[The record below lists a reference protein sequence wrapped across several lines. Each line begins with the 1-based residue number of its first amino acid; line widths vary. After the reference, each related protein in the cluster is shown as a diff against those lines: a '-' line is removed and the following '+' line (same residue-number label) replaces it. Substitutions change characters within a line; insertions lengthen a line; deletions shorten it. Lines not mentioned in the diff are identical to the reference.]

1 MMKKKAAVLGSTG
14 SVGTQVLD
22 VCDRLGAEVVFIAAH
37 SNIELLLSQIN
48 KFKPIYVAVTDISAA
63 EKLEN
68 EIDGNTRLI
77 KGYDAMCEAIGQT
90 DCDIVFNAVSGKNGL
105 LPTLSA
111 VRSGKTLAL
120 ANKESMVLAGPIVNA
135 EVKKHNATI
144 LPVDS
149 EHCAIFQCLK
159 NGRKDEVKR
168 ILLTAS
174 GGPFFGYTYDM
185 LENVS
190 LEDTMKHPTWNMGK
204 KITVDSATLANKGL
218 EIIEA
223 MHLFDVPFDKI
234 KVLIHRQS
242 IVHSM
247 VEYND
252 NSVIAQLAVP
262 DMRHPGQYALTYPD
276 RCEGVISELDL
287 TKYTLTFN
295 EPDTDAFKMLS
306 LAKECAKAGGIM
318 PCVYNAANE
327 AAVDMFLHEQIG
339 FNDIYRVCEKVL
351 SDTKYQPLYDIEQ
364 ILEYDKVS
372 RESAYS
378 YKEKLTSK

>member
-48 KFKPIYVAVTDISAA
+48 KFKPLYVAVTDISAA

-159 NGRKDEVKR
+159 NGKKDE
-168 ILLTAS
+168 A
-174 GGPFFGYTYDM
+174 
-185 LENVS
+185 
-190 LEDTMKHPTWNMGK
+190 
-204 KITVDSATLANKGL
+204 
-218 EIIEA
+218 
-223 MHLFDVPFDKI
+223 
-234 KVLIHRQS
+234 
-242 IVHSM
+242 
-247 VEYND
+247 
-252 NSVIAQLAVP
+252 
-262 DMRHPGQYALTYPD
+262 
-276 RCEGVISELDL
+276 
-287 TKYTLTFN
+287 
-295 EPDTDAFKMLS
+295 
-306 LAKECAKAGGIM
+306 
-318 PCVYNAANE
+318 
-327 AAVDMFLHEQIG
+327 
-339 FNDIYRVCEKVL
+339 
-351 SDTKYQPLYDIEQ
+351 
-364 ILEYDKVS
+364 
-372 RESAYS
+372 
-378 YKEKLTSK
+378 